1 MLNPEGSD
9 NDNLRCIQADGIAA
23 QVREKL
29 SRGMALLTQ
38 DEDDNDPFVVDCEDD
53 GELETNETLTDDDT
67 D

>member
-1 MLNPEGSD
+1 MLNPDGSD
-9 NDNLRCIQADGIAA
+9 NDDFHCIQADGIAA
-23 QVREKL
+23 QASEEL

-53 GELETNETLTDDDT
+53 EELETNETLTDDDT